1 MKVRNI
7 LIYALS
13 ANVYYYISHGKN
25 SQSTSNTLQLLN
37 GGTKNVKQS
46 KINTLIKE
54 YELFNMEPGETVES
68 MHMHFINLIKRLK
81 NIHNNLSNQNCDK
94 KSVNAYA

>member
-1 MKVRNI
+1 MRNI
-7 LIYALS
+7 LVYALS

-25 SQSTSNTLQLLN
+25 SQSTS
-37 GGTKNVKQS
+37 
-46 KINTLIKE
+46 INTLIEE

-94 KSVNAYA
+94 KVLTPMRK